1 LFVPHGR
8 ESYVVKKMI
17 IVAAPYDT
25 LV

>member
-8 ESYVVKKMI
+8 ESYVVQKMI